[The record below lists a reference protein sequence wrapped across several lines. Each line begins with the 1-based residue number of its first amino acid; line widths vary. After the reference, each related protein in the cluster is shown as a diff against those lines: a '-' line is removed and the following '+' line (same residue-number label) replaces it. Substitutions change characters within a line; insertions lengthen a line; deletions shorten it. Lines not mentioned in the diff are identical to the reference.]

1 MEITLPPILGLPY
14 NKNIF
19 ITVIRL
25 NYSSSGEETNAL
37 WVNRIVSA
45 SEVLYSLTSSYDQST
60 WELSGSVISN
70 KTQGGDGWILVQTSK
85 DLAPTASGQ
94 WFADISPFEIAYA
107 PAIWDETPLIWQNNN
122 VAPISKIDYIWN
134 IFQAYLIGKTD
145 GGFLD
150 TERVWVSG
158 SNDPV
163 INDYV
168 SPNENGTFN
177 TYQY

>member
-45 SEVLYSLTSSYDQST
+45 SEVLFELTSSYDQST
-60 WELSGSVISN
+60 WELSGSIISN
-70 KTQGGDGWILVQTSK
+70 KTQGGDGWILVETSQN
-85 DLAPTASGQ
+85 LAPTASGQ
-94 WFADISPFEIAYA
+94 WFADISPYIEVTE
-107 PAIWDETPLIWQNNN
+107 PAIWDTTALKWADNND
-122 VAPISKIDYIWN
+122 PISTIEYKWYN
-134 IFQAYLIGKTD
+134 FQSYLTD
-145 GGFLD
+145 FDAGFID

-158 SNDPV
+158 SNDPA
-163 INDYV
+163 ITDYV
-168 SPNENGTFN
+168 SNNENGTFN
-177 TYQY
+177 TYQN

>member
-1 MEITLPPILGLPY
+1 M
-14 NKNIF
+14 
-19 ITVIRL
+19 IRL

-60 WELSGSVISN
+60 WEVSGSIISN
-70 KTQGGDGWILVQTSK
+70 KTQGGDGWLLVESSK
-85 DLAPTASGQ
+85 NLVPTASGQ
-94 WFADISPFEIAYA
+94 WFADISPYLNLYA
-107 PAIWDETPLIWQNNN
+107 PAIWDETPLIWQDNN
-122 VAPISKIDYIWN
+122 ASPISKLDYIWN
-134 IFQAYLIGKTD
+134 IFQGYLTRKGD
-145 GGFLD
+145 GGFID

-158 SNDPV
+158 SNDPT

>member
-1 MEITLPPILGLPY
+1 M
-14 NKNIF
+14 
-19 ITVIRL
+19 IRL

-60 WELSGSVISN
+60 WEVSGSIISN
-70 KTQGGDGWILVQTSK
+70 KTQGGDGWLLVESSK
-85 DLAPTASGQ
+85 NLVPTASGQ
-94 WFADISPFEIAYA
+94 WFADISPYLNFYA
-107 PAIWDETPLIWQNNN
+107 PAIWDKTPLIWQDNN
-122 VAPISKIDYIWN
+122 ASPISKLDYIWN
-134 IFQAYLIGKTD
+134 IFQGYLTGKAD
-145 GGFLD
+145 GGFID

-158 SNDPV
+158 SNDPT

>member
-1 MEITLPPILGLPY
+1 M
-14 NKNIF
+14 
-19 ITVIRL
+19 IRL

-45 SEVLYSLTSSYDQST
+45 SEVIYALTSSYDQST
-60 WELSGSVISN
+60 WIMSGSITSN
-70 KTQGGDGWILVQTSK
+70 KTQGGEGWILVET
-85 DLAPTASGQ
+85 DRNTAPTASGQ
-94 WFADISPFEIAYA
+94 WFADISPLVSLYS
-107 PAIWDETPLIWQNNN
+107 PAIWNQTGLRWEDDNSFPTSRL
-122 VAPISKIDYIWN
+122 DYIWN
-134 IFQAYLIGKTD
+134 IFQEWRTGRGD
-145 GGFLD
+145 GGFID